1 MCTHAFKITV
11 NDVNSFPGADATA
24 RRPCKTLCNRR
35 DSSTGLILA
44 LLSSVECERV
54 YVRVYVRARIPRVSS
69 VWMRDAYVR
78 ALLCALNFK
87 TSEED
92 TAERQLH
99 RAIFMDVVRLVG
111 KGRLV
116 DRCVTRIAIDPSS
129 KFNRTPQTG
138 ANPNTLDLPG
148 SETAQRV
155 ATYYKRTKS
164 VNWSVSLSS
173 PKSWQAFVVQ
183 LSHPL
188 KGILGT
194 VGGRSRYD
202 RRSFPRPG
210 AASAVREP
218 MASCDDHS
226 TAEGTAGN
234 SAHAQTGA
242 VLAVSAKTYG
252 CVADGYREGPLI
264 ITPPRII
271 TGQYYWHRR
280 T

>member
-138 ANPNTLDLPG
+138 ANPNTLDLSCQLTFFRMVYPLQKSGSLYRTPEQPPG
-148 SETAQRV
+148 GMLFFSVARGTNSCRTARV
-155 ATYYKRTKS
+155 DT
-164 VNWSVSLSS
+164 
-173 PKSWQAFVVQ
+173 
-183 LSHPL
+183 
-188 KGILGT
+188 I
-194 VGGRSRYD
+194 
-202 RRSFPRPG
+202 
-210 AASAVREP
+210 
-218 MASCDDHS
+218 
-226 TAEGTAGN
+226 
-234 SAHAQTGA
+234 
-242 VLAVSAKTYG
+242 
-252 CVADGYREGPLI
+252 
-264 ITPPRII
+264 
-271 TGQYYWHRR
+271 
-280 T
+280 